1 MTVEVGFGLLVTD
14 DDVVVIVDAHG
25 HCSHDIV
32 AERFLEFRRHEI
44 IARARFGQD
53 GEVDLEPE
61 KIEQK
66 GDYDEAE
73 NTSSK
78 MLAECRN

>member
-25 HCSHDIV
+25 HCGHDIV
-32 AERFLEFRRHEI
+32 AERFLEFRSHEI
-44 IARARFGQD
+44 IAGTRFGQN
-53 GEVDLEPE
+53 GKVDLEPE
-61 KIEQK
+61 KVEQK
-66 GDYDEAE
+66 WNYDEAE
-73 NTSSK
+73 NTSRE